1 MNLSV
6 ELNITQFLCHP
17 SEEQKVKD
25 LLTRNGLG
33 EYANL
38 VTSIEFVK
46 PGRMLAVDNNM
57 RVYCSLFRKQEDE
70 DEQND

>member
-33 EYANL
+33 KYANL
-38 VTSIEFVK
+38 VTPIEFVK
-46 PGRMLAVDNNM
+46 PGRMVAVDNNKLM
-57 RVYCSLFRKQEDE
+57 YCYLFRKQEDE

>member
-1 MNLSV
+1 MSDLST
-6 ELNITQFLCHP
+6 ELNITQFLCHL

-33 EYANL
+33 KYANL

-46 PGRMLAVDNNM
+46 PGRMLAVDNNKLM
-57 RVYCSLFRKQEDE
+57 YCCLFRKQEDE
-70 DEQND
+70 G